1 MKRLFFTVMACQTPK
16 NYLSRFSV
24 NPESHLYKCAPKV
37 AVPQDQTSVSMN
49 KQGSN
54 SLQQL
59 NQDAVAVDDVLIEGE
74 YKKNTF

>member
-1 MKRLFFTVMACQTPK
+1 
-16 NYLSRFSV
+16 
-24 NPESHLYKCAPKV
+24 
-37 AVPQDQTSVSMN
+37 MN